1 MTARTITLPSEI
13 VEQLEMLA
21 QQQGRTLDDVL
32 RELLEHYAPS
42 HRNWVLS
49 IADAMEK
56 ADIDWHDAPSLSTT
70 SRENFEQHQY
80 EEWKR
85 TQDAGNDE

>member
-13 VEQLEMLA
+13 VEQLETLA

-42 HRNWVLS
+42 RRNWALD
-49 IADAMEK
+49 IADAMER
-56 ADIDWHDAPSLSTT
+56 ADINWQEDPSLSTT
-70 SRENFEQHQY
+70 SRENFEQHHY